1 VGGGVVTQEN
11 GLTACRDPSRIGG
24 AQAALLCYFSQFSLI
39 FLFDRGRGGRLD
51 PVDCQRGSLDIA
63 RPTSF
68 CGYRCEVGSRGVFAG
83 MMGNKYVLKMMVTAS
98 VAVGVFASSG
108 APSLRGDDP
117 VAPVAPVAIVPNEAV
132 KGGTVMEGTLPPPR
146 KTSLNSATPTA
157 KTALPTATP
166 AGQAGKEDG
175 AARAD
180 RPRLGLNVNAER
192 AVINKVYP
200 DSGAAAAGV
209 QPGGQIIAIDG
220 QPVKNTEELK
230 RVIRE
235 RTSRDTVT
243 LQVVYGMSANSRGS
257 VTRTPWTKTFRVPL
271 GKPKMIF
278 LELPAPVKE
287 K

>member
-1 VGGGVVTQEN
+1 
-11 GLTACRDPSRIGG
+11 
-24 AQAALLCYFSQFSLI
+24 
-39 FLFDRGRGGRLD
+39 
-51 PVDCQRGSLDIA
+51 
-63 RPTSF
+63 
-68 CGYRCEVGSRGVFAG
+68 

-146 KTSLNSATPTA
+146 KTSLNPATPTT
-157 KTALPTATP
+157 KTALPTAKP
-166 AGQAGKEDG
+166 AGQAGNEDG
-175 AARAD
+175 AASAD

-271 GKPKMIF
+271 AKPKMIF